1 MNILKRIFRTEAH
14 MNADTSKR
22 ENPKPPQKLA
32 KRQTVNVDT
41 HTYTFYTEDRVYKL
55 DQTDLVWKLGNGVKS
70 SKHLLDTQGM
80 AFPIDENTFL
90 PVHSIK
96 LIKRKLKHT
105 ESITYDLEKIREGN
119 SPELCI
125 ISAKIIE
132 DGEEGQGEEL

>member
-22 ENPKPPQKLA
+22 ENPNPPQKLA

-55 DQTDLVWKLGNGVKS
+55 DLTEQVYWIEGQLRVYYATMRFDS
-70 SKHLLDTQGM
+70 PTIE
-80 AFPIDENTFL
+80 IDENTFL

-105 ESITYDLEKIREGN
+105 KSITYDLEKIREGN

-132 DGEEGQGEEL
+132 DREEGQGEGP